1 MAKGN
6 GKLVLQPE
14 IWEIP
19 IPELENRIAAIRER
33 RIVAAMEY
41 AASKSMQLEMDKD
54 MVHRKLKAQYEML
67 GKELERGER
76 VIYALEERLYKI
88 TQLKDEAGL
97 LEDM

>member
-1 MAKGN
+1 
-6 GKLVLQPE
+6 
-14 IWEIP
+14 
-19 IPELENRIAAIRER
+19 
-33 RIVAAMEY
+33 MEY

>member
-1 MAKGN
+1 MPKGN